1 MHYHWCIAH
10 RYRLTLQSEQRY
22 TIAILRGGLSKL
34 MQSDDFIQLVEEA
47 LDGLPPEFGRYLDNV
62 EILVED
68 APTADHLRAVDL
80 GPDDVLYGSYEG
92 VPLTERTSLDL
103 GDPAIIILFQQPLEQ
118 DFPDPDDLR
127 DQVRRT
133 VLHEV
138 AHHFGISDD
147 RLHELGAY

>member
-1 MHYHWCIAH
+1 
-10 RYRLTLQSEQRY
+10 
-22 TIAILRGGLSKL
+22 
-34 MQSDDFIQLVEEA
+34 MQYDDFVQLVEEA
-47 LDGLPPEFGRYLDNV
+47 LDSLPPAFGRYLDNV

-68 APTADHLRAVDL
+68 APTADYLREVGL
-80 GPDDVLYGSYEG
+80 EPDDALYGIYEG

-118 DFPDPDDLR
+118 DFPEPDDLR
-127 DQVRRT
+127 EQVRRT

>member
-1 MHYHWCIAH
+1 
-10 RYRLTLQSEQRY
+10 
-22 TIAILRGGLSKL
+22 
-34 MQSDDFIQLVEEA
+34 MQSDDFIHLVEEA
-47 LDGLPPEFGRYLDNV
+47 LDSLPPDFGRYLDNV

-68 APTADHLRAVDL
+68 APTADHLHAVGL
-80 GPDDVLYGSYEG
+80 QADDVLYGSYEG
-92 VPLTERTSLDL
+92 VPLTERTSLDM

-127 DQVRRT
+127 EQVRRT